1 MREGTINRIF
11 RSSFPEAEETGFR
24 TNAWKFSLTDG
35 PDELRPLH
43 STLLHAL
50 ATAAKLEDKI
60 GITLLPERKGDPTHL
75 SYRELYHKA
84 TYLAETLKEHGVQPG
99 DRVMLVL
106 PTSLDFAI
114 AFFAIQFA
122 GAIVVPGY
130 PPAGLRLRAGLDRLG
145 HIANHAGVRLCV
157 TCNLIKPVMGELAL
171 RAKGVEQI
179 VTMED
184 LGAGKK
190 PDKSVK
196 ARAQNSDFSF
206 IQYTSG
212 STGNPKGVLL
222 THKNLCA
229 NIQAIG
235 QALRINREDVVVNW
249 CPLYHDMGL
258 IGTFLFSIY
267 WRTPYVLMS
276 PTSFLQKPSRWLQ
289 AIHDYRGT
297 LSPAPNFGYGMCV
310 NRVKPEE
317 REGLDLSC
325 WRMAMNGAEPVNYRT
340 LVDFGTTYKAHG
352 FKMDYFLP
360 VYGLAEA
367 TLAACFPR
375 PGDAV
380 RYEVVDRQ
388 ELANGRSVLA
398 SGKGSMAVVS
408 VGRKVPGHEILIVDE
423 EGCELEEREVG
434 HIVVAGDSVMH
445 GYYGDPTATAK
456 VVSDGWL
463 WTGDLGYQAD
473 DNLFVTGRAKDL
485 IIVRGRNI
493 YAEDIERIAE
503 RIEHVR
509 PGGIVAFGVYDE
521 EKKRELVLVVAETKL
536 EDEQE
541 IAALAQ
547 KIAEE
552 VAEFCAIDLDEVI
565 MVGPGTIP
573 KTSSG
578 KRQRSL
584 CRAQYLDGSL
594 RPAALG
600 KMELGLVFARA
611 KAGMFLMRAKGLF
624 KRGQRRER
632 D

>member
-1 MREGTINRIF
+1 MQEGTINRVF
-11 RSSFPEAEETGFR
+11 RSSFPEAEDTGFR
-24 TNAWKFSLTDG
+24 TNAWRYGLADS
-35 PDELRPLH
+35 PDDLRPLH
-43 STLLHAL
+43 ATLLHAL

-60 GITLLPERKGDPTHL
+60 GITLLPERKGDPTHI

-84 TYLAETLKEHGVQPG
+84 TYMAEALKDLGVQPG

-106 PTSLDFAI
+106 PTSLDFAV

-122 GAIVVPGY
+122 GAIVVPAY

-145 HIANHAGVRLCV
+145 HIANHAGVKLCI
-157 TCNLIKPVMGELAL
+157 TANLVKPVMGELAL
-171 RAKGVEQI
+171 RAKGVQNI
-179 VTMED
+179 VAIED
-184 LGAGKK
+184 LNLDKK
-190 PDKSVK
+190 PDKNVK
-196 ARAQNSDFSF
+196 VRAQGSDFSF
-206 IQYTSG
+206 VQYTSG

-222 THKNLCA
+222 THKNLCS

-276 PTSFLQKPSRWLQ
+276 PISFLQKPSRWLR
-289 AIHDYRGT
+289 AIHDYRAT
-297 LSPAPNFGYGMCV
+297 LSPAPNFAYGMCV
-310 NRVKPEE
+310 SRIKPEE
-317 REGLDLSC
+317 REGLDLSS

-340 LVDFGTTYKAHG
+340 LVDFGNTYKEYG
-352 FKMDYFLP
+352 FEMSSFLP
-360 VYGLAEA
+360 VYGLAEG
-367 TLAACFPR
+367 TLAAAFPR
-375 PGDAV
+375 PGSPV
-380 RYEVVDRQ
+380 RFEVVDRQ

-408 VGRKVPGHEILIVDE
+408 VGRKVPGHEILILDE
-423 EGCELEEREVG
+423 NGAELEEREVG

-445 GYYGDPTATAK
+445 GYFEDQAATDRVLK
-456 VVSDGWL
+456 DGWL

-473 DNLFVTGRAKDL
+473 DNLYITGRAKDL

-493 YAEDIERIAE
+493 YAEDIERIGE
-503 RIEHVR
+503 RVEHIR

-536 EDEQE
+536 EDEKA
-541 IAALAQ
+541 IAELAQ
-547 KIAEE
+547 KVSEK
-552 VAEFCAIDLDEVI
+552 VAEFCSVDLDEVLI
-565 MVGPGTIP
+565 VGPGTIP

-584 CRAQYLDGSL
+584 CRAQYLDGTL
-594 RPAALG
+594 KPAALG
-600 KMELGLVFARA
+600 KIELGLVFARA
-611 KAGMFLMRAKGLF
+611 KAGMFLMKAKGLF
-624 KRGQRRER
+624 KRGERRER